1 MLAIQGFADE
11 NIASISKNQSD
22 DSASVNSNSN
32 ANSSDGRVKI
42 VATAV
47 NVLIVDDDPDIREL
61 LSDYLSDN
69 GFVVA
74 TAIDADSMHERIEKV
89 VPDVVLMDIGLPGE
103 DGLSLTRY
111 LRERL
116 DIGVIVIS
124 GAGDTIDRIVGLEVG
139 ADDFIAKP
147 FDPREL
153 RARIKSVVRRYQ
165 RPTPEADSTIEPS
178 AQNKSSASK
187 KSTQDEEEKVN
198 LGLSILNLQT
208 RQLHNTDGAEIP
220 LTAMEF
226 ELLKTFISRPNR
238 PMTRDQLL
246 NITQNRDW
254 DPYDRSID
262 IRITRLRR
270 KIELDPGKPQ
280 ILRTVRGVGY
290 MFVPVTPVTSVAE

>member
-1 MLAIQGFADE
+1 MLAIQRVEEE
-11 NIASISKNQSD
+11 NVVSLVTSQS
-22 DSASVNSNSN
+22 
-32 ANSSDGRVKI
+32 GRKKI
-42 VATAV
+42 MATDV
-47 NVLIVDDDPDIREL
+47 NVLVVDDDPDIREL
-61 LSDYLSDN
+61 LSDYLEDN
-69 GFVVA
+69 GFVVNTA
-74 TAIDADSMHERIEKV
+74 TDADSMKACIEEV
-89 VPDVVLMDIGLPGE
+89 VPDVVLMDVGLPGE

-124 GAGDTIDRIVGLEVG
+124 GAGDTVDRIVGLEVG
-139 ADDFIAKP
+139 ADDYIAKP

-165 RPTPEADSTIEPS
+165 RSPAEATNTQTTDSSDGE
-178 AQNKSSASK
+178 Q
-187 KSTQDEEEKVN
+187 VV
-198 LGLSILNLQT
+198 LGETTLNLQT
-208 RQLHNTDGAEIP
+208 RQLVNLNGDEIP

-226 ELLKTFISRPNR
+226 DLLKTFIDRPNR
-238 PMTRDQLL
+238 PMSRDQLL

-270 KIELDPGKPQ
+270 KIESDPNKPQ

-290 MFVPVTPVTSVAE
+290 MYVPSKTSASVS